1 MGRSGCSDP
10 VHGCWLMGWHGA
22 QRLRA
27 AVRQIGPGND
37 QRARVLSARM
47 VAVNRRRCRPNSP
60 SAVDQNPPSRLEQ
73 PPPRTSPRRPQLSAR
88 QPDGPIT
95 PALPSES
102 ATLYGYTWIQRRRA
116 ECAATQDPASTRR
129 GSPEGDPTDR
139 FAWWHAR
146 RPEQSRPG
154 ATTFPCR
161 VQRCNRAPLD
171 VGHPLAAVCFAFIV
185 ESDSWRLV
193 SRNRSPLALL
203 LPPVHE
209 PPPLPP
215 HPPPPPP
222 YRDSPTLLDAVAC
235 RRSYLPYSVD
245 SPGL

>member
-1 MGRSGCSDP
+1 M
-10 VHGCWLMGWHGA
+10 
-22 QRLRA
+22 RA

-73 PPPRTSPRRPQLSAR
+73 PHHGRHRDGHSCPP
-88 QPDGPIT
+88 
-95 PALPSES
+95 
-102 ATLYGYTWIQRRRA
+102 
-116 ECAATQDPASTRR
+116 
-129 GSPEGDPTDR
+129 GSPMAPSLPPFRVRVRHCTDILGSR
-139 FAWWHAR
+139 GGEQHKILRAHAGEVPRATPQTAFAWWHAR

-171 VGHPLAAVCFAFIV
+171 VGHPLAAVCFAFII

-203 LPPVHE
+203 PPVHE
-209 PPPLPP
+209 PPPLLLHLSSTSSTSPGQP
-215 HPPPPPP
+215 HLA
-222 YRDSPTLLDAVAC
+222 RC
-235 RRSYLPYSVD
+235 RRLSSKLPSLFR
-245 SPGL
+245 G